1 MNVQRDVGGEKF
13 KNYKDYSYC
22 LTGKLDLNLSV
33 RINLLEWKPKRPS
46 LDASTV
52 PYSAEKRSPYPDLYV
67 TCQVFAGDQPLTV
80 ILKTSYKPMSTK
92 FNWNE
97 WIVLP
102 IKYRDLPLNA
112 QLLFTV
118 WDAASPRKVVAVGG
132 STLRLFGP
140 FNIIRTGPQKLRM
153 WPDCEADGGEQTK
166 TLSDTGERTEM
177 DRYEKLLK
185 KQDRG
190 DIPRTEW
197 LDNLAYRQIEQI
209 HKKLAAQSDKMLLNI
224 DLPRFDFPVI
234 FDEHEYEAKVRSS
247 PGGFGGSATANSIPS
262 FHGHSSIGNSIFTV
276 ADPEIA
282 RENPV
287 EAKHRRM
294 VRSHRNSPLDRE
306 LKPNPK
312 IRDELAQILRYPPS
326 HSLTAMEKDQL
337 WKFRFYLTR
346 DKRALTKFLKSVV
359 WNDPAEAK
367 QAVDLLPTWVDVD
380 VDDALELL
388 GSSFENREVRSY
400 AVAQLRSANDDD
412 LLLFLLQ
419 LVQGLKFEQID
430 NHFGESN
437 LAAFLIERAVKNP
450 ILGNYFHWYLMIE
463 CEDVA
468 VSKMYGK
475 VSYQYMS
482 AMTASGIQ
490 RRESLRRQGEL
501 IETLAN
507 LSKSVKQM
515 RESRPKKIEKLRE
528 FISDP
533 KNGLISFKPL
543 ALPLDPRIEVTG
555 IIPEQ
560 TSIFKSSLLPLHL
573 TFSCA
578 DGSHYQAIFKSGD
591 DLRQDQLVIQL
602 ITLMDDLLRK
612 ENLDLKLMPYKVLAT
627 GADHGMVQFVPSQS
641 LANVLNENNGSLL
654 MFWRKY
660 HLDERSVDTFGVRP
674 EVMDAYVK
682 SCAGY
687 CVIMYLLGVGD
698 RHLDNLLLSPNGN
711 IFHVDFGFIL
721 GRDPKP
727 FPAPMKITK
736 EMVEAMGGFNSV
748 HYQSFRS
755 YCFTAYNILRKSANL
770 ILNLFGLMVDANIPD
785 IKAEPDKAVWKVEE
799 RFQLDLTDDEAI
811 KFFQNLINESVSALI
826 PQIAETIHGW
836 AQHWRK

>member
-1 MNVQRDVGGEKF
+1 MNVTRDVNGDKF
-13 KNYKDYSYC
+13 KHVKDKDYTFC
-22 LTGKLDLNLSV
+22 LTSKLDLNLSV
-33 RINLLEWKPKRPS
+33 RINSLEWKPKRPH
-46 LDASTV
+46 LDAEAV
-52 PYSAEKRSPYPDLYV
+52 PYSAERKNPFPDLYV
-67 TCQVFAGDQPLTV
+67 TCQVHAGNQPLTV
-80 ILKTSYKPMSTK
+80 MLKTSYKSMSTK
-92 FNWNE
+92 FAWNE
-97 WIVLP
+97 WIALP

-112 QLLFTV
+112 QLTFTV
-118 WDAASPRKVVAVGG
+118 WDAASPRKVEPIGG
-132 STLRLFGP
+132 STMKLFGP
-140 FNIIRTGPQKLRM
+140 FNIILTGRQKLRM
-153 WPDCEADGGEQTK
+153 WPDCEADGSEFTK
-166 TLSDTGERTEM
+166 TPSDTGERDEM
-177 DRYEKLLK
+177 DRFEKLLK

-209 HKKLAAQSDKMLLNI
+209 HKKYAAQSDKMLLI
-224 DLPRFDFPVI
+224 IELPRFDFPVI
-234 FDEHEYEAKVRSS
+234 FDEYAYETKLSTTSS
-247 PGGFGGSATANSIPS
+247 FGGSVNSSIPS
-262 FHGHSSIGNSIFTV
+262 LHTTSPSNSIFIV
-276 ADPEIA
+276 ADPEIQ

-287 EAKHRRM
+287 EAKHRRL

-326 HSLTAMEKDQL
+326 HSLTAEEKDLL

-367 QAVDLLPTWVDVD
+367 QAVDLLPAWVDID
-380 VDDALELL
+380 TDDALELL

-419 LVQGLKFEQID
+419 LVQGLKFEHID
-430 NHFGESN
+430 ESFEGSN
-437 LAAFLIERAVKNP
+437 LAAFLIERSVKNP

-463 CEDVA
+463 CADITQ
-468 VSKMYGK
+468 KRMYGL
-475 VSYQYMS
+475 VSYQYQS
-482 AMTASGIQ
+482 AMTASGVQ

-501 IETLAN
+501 IETLAS
-507 LSKSVKQM
+507 LSKNIKQM
-515 RESRPKKIEKLRE
+515 RETRPKKIEKLRE
-528 FISDP
+528 FISEP
-533 KNGLISFKPL
+533 KNGLVSFNPL
-543 ALPLDPRIEVTG
+543 PLPLDPRVEVTG
-555 IIPEQ
+555 IIPELS
-560 TSIFKSSLLPLHL
+560 SIFKSSLLPLHL
-573 TFSCA
+573 TFSCT
-578 DGSHYQAIFKSGD
+578 DGSQYQTIFKSGD
-591 DLRQDQLVIQL
+591 DLRQDQLVIQI

-627 GADHGMVQFVPSQS
+627 GSDHGMVQFIKSQS
-641 LANVLNENNGSLL
+641 LANVLNENSGSLL

-660 HLDERSVDTFGVRP
+660 HLDERSADTFFVRP
-674 EVMDAYVK
+674 DVMDAYVK

-748 HYQSFRS
+748 HYQSFKS

-785 IKAEPDKAVWKVEE
+785 IKTEPDKAVWKVSK
-799 RFQLDLTDDEAI
+799 I
-811 KFFQNLINESVSALI
+811 HHI
-826 PQIAETIHGW
+826 PHTRIQ
-836 AQHWRK
+836 RK

>member
-1 MNVQRDVGGEKF
+1 MNIQRDIGGEKF

-22 LTGKLDLNLSV
+22 LSGKLDLNLRV
-33 RINLLEWKPKRPS
+33 RISLLEWKPKRPH

-67 TCQVFAGDQPLTV
+67 TCQVFAGDQPLTIV
-80 ILKTSYKPMSTK
+80 LKTSYKPMSSK
-92 FNWNE
+92 FTWNE

-102 IKYRDLPLNA
+102 IKYKDLPLNA
-112 QLLFTV
+112 QLAFTV

-140 FNIIRTGPQKLRM
+140 FNIIRTGPQKLYM
-153 WPDCEADGGEQTK
+153 WPDCEADGSEHTK
-166 TLSDTGERTEM
+166 TPSDTGERTEM

-190 DIPRTEW
+190 DIPRTDW

-209 HKKLAAQSDKMLLNI
+209 HKKLAAQSDKMLLNV

-234 FDEHEYEAKVRSS
+234 FDEHEYEFKPHPISNS
-247 PGGFGGSATANSIPS
+247 FGGPAAAGSTPLV
-262 FHGHSSIGNSIFTV
+262 HGNSSSGNPIFTV
-276 ADPEIA
+276 EDPEMT

-294 VRSHRNSPLDRE
+294 VRSHRNTPLDRE

-326 HSLTAMEKDQL
+326 HSLTAAEKDQL
-337 WKFRFYLTR
+337 WEFRFYLTR

-359 WNDPAEAK
+359 WSDPAEAK
-367 QAVDLLPTWVDVD
+367 QAVDLLPTWVGVD

-400 AVAQLRSANDDD
+400 AVTQLRSANDDD

-430 NHFGESN
+430 DNFGESN

-475 VSYQYMS
+475 VVYQYMS
-482 AMTASGIQ
+482 MMAASGIQ

-501 IETLAN
+501 IQTLAN
-507 LSKSVKQM
+507 LAKSIKQM

-533 KNGLISFKPL
+533 KNGLISFLPL
-543 ALPLDPRIEVTG
+543 ALPLDPRVEVTG
-555 IIPEQ
+555 IIPEK
-560 TSIFKSSLLPLHL
+560 TSIFKSNLLPLHL
-573 TFSCA
+573 TFSCT
-578 DGSHYQAIFKSGD
+578 DGSQYQAIFKSGD

-736 EMVEAMGGFNSV
+736 EMVDAMGGFNSV
-748 HYQSFRS
+748 HYQSFKS

-799 RFQLDLTDDEAI
+799 RFQLNLTDDEAI
-811 KFFQNLINESVSALI
+811 KFFQNLINESVGALI

>member
-1 MNVQRDVGGEKF
+1 MNVVRDASGEKF
-13 KNYKDYSYC
+13 KNYKDYSFC
-22 LTGKLDLNLSV
+22 LTSMLDLNLSV
-33 RINLLEWKPKRPS
+33 RINSLEWKPKRPH
-46 LDASTV
+46 LDAESV
-52 PYSAEKRSPYPDLYV
+52 PYSAERRSPFPDLYV
-67 TCQVFAGDQPLTV
+67 TCQLFSGNQPLTV
-80 ILKTSYKPMSTK
+80 VLKTSYKAMTNK
-92 FNWNE
+92 FAWNE
-97 WIVLP
+97 WITLP

-112 QLLFTV
+112 QLTFTA
-118 WDAASPRKVVAVGG
+118 WDAASPRKVEAVGG
-132 STLRLFGP
+132 ATLKLFGP
-140 FNIIRTGPQKLRM
+140 FNIILTGPQKLFM
-153 WPDCEADGGEQTK
+153 WPGCEADGSQFTK
-166 TLSDTGERTEM
+166 TPSDTGVKDEM
-177 DRYEKLLK
+177 DRFEKLLK

-209 HKKLAAQSDKMLLNI
+209 HKVLHNTYEKVENMTLLDNESLI
-224 DLPRFDFPVI
+224 
-234 FDEHEYEAKVRSS
+234 EYQRKQHPSLNNFAPPTSTITPSTHMSS
-247 PGGFGGSATANSIPS
+247 TSRP
-262 FHGHSSIGNSIFTV
+262 IFTV
-276 ADPEIA
+276 EDHEIA

-287 EAKHRRM
+287 EAKHRRL

-312 IRDELAQILRYPPS
+312 IRDELN
-326 HSLTAMEKDQL
+326 
-337 WKFRFYLTR
+337 
-346 DKRALTKFLKSVV
+346 ALTKFLKSVV
-359 WNDPAEAK
+359 WSDPAEAK
-367 QAVDLLPTWVDVD
+367 QAVDLLPAWVDID

-388 GSSFENREVRSY
+388 GSAFENREVRSY
-400 AVAQLRSANDDD
+400 AVGQLRSANDD
-412 LLLFLLQ
+412 
-419 LVQGLKFEQID
+419 LVQGLKFEHID
-430 NHFGESN
+430 NSSVESN
-437 LAAFLIERAVKNP
+437 LADFLIERSIRNP
-450 ILGNYFHWYLMIE
+450 ILGNYFYWYLMIE
-463 CEDVA
+463 YEDPA
-468 VSKMYGK
+468 VGKMYGK
-475 VSYQYMS
+475 VSYKYMS
-482 AMTASGIQ
+482 AMSPTGG
-490 RRESLRRQGEL
+490 LRRLSLHRQAKL

-507 LSKSVKQM
+507 LSKNIKQM

-528 FISDP
+528 YISDP
-533 KNGLISFKPL
+533 KNELLSFEPL

-555 IIPEQ
+555 IIPSK
-560 TSIFKSSLLPLHL
+560 TGIFKSSLLPLHL
-573 TFSCA
+573 TFSCS
-578 DGSHYQAIFKSGD
+578 DGSEYQAIFKSGD

-612 ENLDLKLMPYKVLAT
+612 ENLDLKLLPYKVLAT
-627 GADHGMVQFVPSQS
+627 GVDHGMVQFVQSQS

-660 HLDERSVDTFGVRP
+660 HLDERSVETFGVRP
-674 EVMDAYVK
+674 DVMDAYVK

-748 HYQSFRS
+748 HYQSFKS

-770 ILNLFGLMVDANIPD
+770 ILNLFGLMTYANIPD
-785 IKAEPDKAVWKVEE
+785 IKMEPDKAVWKVEE

-836 AQHWRK
+836 AQAFRK